1 VLRSDRRLLG
11 LAVGLSGLAGFVDA
25 IGFLE
30 AGGFFISFMS
40 GNSTRLAVG
49 VAEGTTAALAAVA
62 LIVGF
67 VGGCVLGFVV
77 GHLAGTRR
85 RPAVTALVT
94 LLLIAAAL
102 LMPWHKEL
110 ALAAMVLAMG
120 AENAALADNGEVK
133 VGLTYM
139 TGALVRLGQ
148 AAAHGLLGIDRPAWV
163 ADLSLWLGLVTGATL
178 GALAQLAMGH
188 TALWIAAGLAATLT
202 ILAVLLQRRAPATRP
217 H

>member
-1 VLRSDRRLLG
+1 MLRSDRRLLA

-62 LIVGF
+62 LIIGF
-67 VGGCVLGFVV
+67 VGGCVLGFIV

-94 LLLIAAAL
+94 KAV
-102 LMPWHKEL
+102 E
-110 ALAAMVLAMG
+110 G
-120 AENAALADNGEVK
+120 G
-133 VGLTYM
+133 GSTYKDP
-139 TGALVRLGQ
+139 Q
-148 AAAHGLLGIDRPAWV
+148 DHGFMYGHGFQ
-163 ADLSLWLGLVTGATL
+163 DLDGHLWEIIY
-178 GALAQLAMGH
+178 MES
-188 TALWIAAGLAATLT
+188 
-202 ILAVLLQRRAPATRP
+202 APPTT
-217 H
+217 